1 MSELME
7 ILGLS
12 RSDAERLV
20 TNNSDYDA
28 EDNGDDYYL
37 SCCLLRGC

>member
-12 RSDAERLV
+12 RSDAERIWE
-20 TNNSDYDA
+20 NNSDYDYNYNSE
-28 EDNGDDYYL
+28 EDY
-37 SCCLLRGC
+37 